1 MTESQ
6 ISYKIIGAAIEL
18 HRLYGPGLLESAW
31 RSSLAYE
38 LRALGLKVEEEVSMP
53 FVHKNL
59 RMDVGYRLDL
69 VVEGKVIVEIKN
81 VEAILNVHEAQVL
94 TYLKLSGI
102 KLGLIIN
109 FNTPVLHK
117 GIKRFVNKY
126 EETDTFD
133 KDAPSA

>member
-1 MTESQ
+1 MDENQ
-6 ISYKIIGAAIEL
+6 ISYKIIGVAIEL
-18 HRLYGPGLLESAW
+18 HRMYGPGLLESVW
-31 RSSLAYE
+31 RSALAYE
-38 LRALGLKVEEEVSMP
+38 LRALGLRVEEEVSMP
-53 FVHKNL
+53 FVHKEL

-69 VVEGKVIVEIKN
+69 VVEGKVIIEVKN

-126 EETDTFD
+126 EEKDTFD
-133 KDAPSA
+133 QNAPSA